1 MNRIEK
7 SQSGFTLVEIM
18 IVVGII
24 AILAGMFLV
33 GAAKFR
39 LSANAARVKS
49 DVQKIEALQELY
61 ATRKNGVYATTKEE
75 LEAEVGTLPTISES
89 IAKYEIRD
97 SNSCARIDDKDLQQ
111 MFSNAGESNYSGGF
125 YCLKR

>member
-1 MNRIEK
+1 MFKNMKK

-39 LSANAARVKS
+39 ASANAARVKS

-61 ATRKNGVYATTKEE
+61 ATRKNGTYAGDTTT
-75 LEAEVGTLPTISES
+75 LAGEVGTLPTLTG
-89 IAKYEIRD
+89 IAEYSTDASKT
-97 SNSCARIDDKDLQQ
+97 CADIKNADVLKAMDGTPG
-111 MFSNAGESNYSGGF
+111 FSGTN
-125 YCLKR
+125 YCLTR